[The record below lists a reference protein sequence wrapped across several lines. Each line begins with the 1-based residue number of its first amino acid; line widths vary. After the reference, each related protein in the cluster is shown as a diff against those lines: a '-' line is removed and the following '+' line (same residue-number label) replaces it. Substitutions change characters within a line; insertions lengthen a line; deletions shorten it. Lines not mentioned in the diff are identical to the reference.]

1 MKKVLCLFIMLFALC
16 LTGCGSNAVS
26 GNYKCYNLSVSS
38 SDGYGSEA
46 FDLKLTGN
54 KKFEYKQGN
63 GTMKGSYTYK
73 RENKN
78 SSEGTFYE
86 MTLNFDSLTIDG
98 ETKDQSGS
106 VEWEFVK
113 NKKEVMIINSSNYS
127 MFVCKKQ

>member
-1 MKKVLCLFIMLFALC
+1 MKKILFLFIMVLALC
-16 LTGCGSNAVS
+16 LTGCGGNAVS
-26 GNYKCYNLSVSS
+26 GNYKCYNFSSSS

-46 FDLKLTGN
+46 FTLKLTGN

-73 RENKN
+73 REDKS

-86 MTLNFDSLTIDG
+86 MTLNFESLTVDG

-113 NKKEVMIINSSNYS
+113 SKNQVMIINASNYS
-127 MFVCKKQ
+127 MFICKK